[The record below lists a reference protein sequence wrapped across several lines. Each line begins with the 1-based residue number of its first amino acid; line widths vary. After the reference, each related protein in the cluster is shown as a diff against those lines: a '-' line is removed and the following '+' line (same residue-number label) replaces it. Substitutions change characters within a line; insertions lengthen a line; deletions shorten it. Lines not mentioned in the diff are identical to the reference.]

1 MKLPSSLLVLD
12 LSSVLAGPSVGSFFA
27 ELGARVIKWE
37 NLRAGGDVTR
47 SWRLATE
54 PSDSPVSAYFS
65 SVNFGKEIEQVDL
78 SAPDSQ
84 QRLQQL
90 LGEADVLIQN
100 YKPSDL
106 VKFGLDPETLK
117 QRYPKLIHCH
127 LTGFRS
133 HPDRVAYD
141 VVLQAETGFM
151 SMNGTPESG
160 PVKMPVAL
168 IDVLA
173 AHQMKEAIL
182 LALYRRE
189 QTQLGAYLTVTL
201 EEAALSALTNQ
212 ASNYLMAGAIAK
224 RIGSQHPNIAPYGD
238 LFTAADGTE
247 LVLAVGSDRQFIELC
262 EVLAITALAAD
273 QRYATNANRV
283 KNRSSLVHA
292 LSEAIGAIN
301 GHDFLEQC
309 HRLRIPAGEI
319 KSIDRV
325 LHQSLAQELIRHEMI
340 DGVPTQRLSS
350 VAFREE

>member
-1 MKLPSSLLVLD
+1 MKLPSPLLVLD

-47 SWRLATE
+47 SWRLANE
-54 PSDSPVSAYFS
+54 PSDSPVSAYFA
-65 SVNFGKEIEQVDL
+65 SVNFGKEIEHVDL
-78 SAPDSQ
+78 SSAETQ
-84 QRLQQL
+84 KRLYRL
-90 LGEADVLIQN
+90 LDEADVLIQN
-100 YKPSDL
+100 YKPTDL
-106 VKFGLDPETLK
+106 AKFGLEPEALK
-117 QRYPKLIHCH
+117 KRYPKLIHCH

-133 HPDRVAYD
+133 NPDRVAYD

-189 QTQLGAYLTVTL
+189 RTQLGAYLTVTL

-212 ASNYLMAGAIAK
+212 ASNYLMAGAVAK

-238 LFTAADGTE
+238 LFTTADGTE
-247 LVLAVGSDRQFIELC
+247 LVLAVGSDRQFAELC
-262 EVLAITALAAD
+262 EALGIPSMASD
-273 QRYATNANRV
+273 QRFSTNVNRV
-283 KNRSSLVHA
+283 KNRTALVEA
-292 LSEAIGAIN
+292 LSNVIGTIN
-301 GHDFLEQC
+301 GQTFLEQC

-325 LHQSLAQELIRHEMI
+325 LQQPLAQALIRNEMI
-340 DGVPTQRLSS
+340 EGVHTQRLSS

>member
-27 ELGARVIKWE
+27 ELGARVVKWE

-47 SWRLATE
+47 SWRLASE
-54 PSDSPVSAYFS
+54 PSDSPVSAYFA

-106 VKFGLDPETLK
+106 LKFGLDPETLK

-189 QTQLGAYLTVTL
+189 STQLGAYLTVTL

-212 ASNYLMAGAIAK
+212 ASNYLMVGAIAK

-247 LVLAVGSDRQFIELC
+247 LVLAVGSDRQFVELC
-262 EVLAITALAAD
+262 EVLATTALAGD
-273 QRYATNANRV
+273 ERYSTNANRV

-292 LSEAIGAIN
+292 LSEAISAIN
-301 GHDFLEQC
+301 GHDFLSQC

-325 LHQSLAQELIRHEMI
+325 LQQPLAQALIRHEMI
-340 DGVPTQRLSS
+340 DSTPTQRLSS